1 MRLNDDGERTRLN
14 EEEKVEEEE
23 EMKGGRMIRELVA
36 TRVGAFAESLSRVLE
51 SRS

>member
-1 MRLNDDGERTRLN
+1 MEKGRL
-14 EEEKVEEEE
+14 EEEEEEEE

-36 TRVGAFAESLSRVLE
+36 TRVGAFVESLSRVLE